1 MVGDLG
7 NLQTDRFGQVNI
19 KKDDLVASITGNNA
33 ADIIG
38 RSLVVSFIELRSQTL
53 LKSCR
58 ITKDTPPHTHV
69 YIESIIDLCRSNY

>member
-19 KKDDLVASITGNNA
+19 KKDDLVARITGNNA

-53 LKSCR
+53 LKPCR
-58 ITKDTPPHTHV
+58 VIKHTPPHTHV
-69 YIESIIDLCRSNY
+69 YIESNRSM

>member
-19 KKDDLVASITGNNA
+19 KKDDLVPSITGNNA

-38 RSLVVSFIELRSQTL
+38 RSLVVSFIELRSQIL

-58 ITKDTPPHTHV
+58 VIKHTHTHLPLTLM
-69 YIESIIDLCRSNY
+69 YTHNM

>member
-33 ADIIG
+33 ADITG
-38 RSLVVSFIELRSQTL
+38 RSLVVS
-53 LKSCR
+53 
-58 ITKDTPPHTHV
+58 
-69 YIESIIDLCRSNY
+69 YIP